1 MTEYSLFLDN
11 TGNTENK
18 KEVNSLY
25 LFNLYYYYYNRGYSN
40 LILTEIT
47 NLLVLVFMVF
57 FMVFLVQCVD
67 FKELID
73 YNIEEKVS
81 LSHFV
86 KISNF
91 WDLKNNFF
99 IIICLIVFLSYVI
112 IQLISIYA
120 SSKKFW
126 KIRKIYKEDL
136 EITTDD
142 LDNLSW
148 NDVSNKIIKYYCEP
162 NLNSYTLALKI
173 MTKENLIIS
182 VYNEL
187 DNDNNSLKFNKYPLT
202 KLLEWNFIFCFINPL
217 INSNREIDLNIKL
230 EKKKYYEKVQSYINR
245 IFVLNLLFMP
255 ILLIF
260 MVLYLILQYG
270 EQFYNNPNLIVN
282 RQWSIKSFWRLRYYN
297 ELPHLYHSRLDKSG
311 LILKEY
317 GKQFPSRITETISR
331 FIMFILGSF
340 FLILLLLTFLNE
352 NLLINLNISYNK
364 PILWYMGILGGILTI
379 IKSLIYKN
387 VLYDPEK
394 IMKKLSENIDLKE
407 EWITDCR
414 NKKIKNKIMK
424 LFPLRAVLLLEE
436 CYYLILTPYILW
448 FVLKKEAVIIC
459 DYLINELITHH
470 SINGFI
476 NKNSLFVNYNQIKEN
491 HKTEKSFMN
500 FQKNYP
506 EWNMSSFLYNQESI
520 YPNNLNNLNNLNND
534 ILNSTENSNNI
545 LNSNFNS
552 ININGI
558 NGNGSII
565 NNSQQTTDIFLNNF

>member
-136 EITTDD
+136 GITTDD
-142 LDNLSW
+142 LDNLTW

-162 NLNSYTLALKI
+162 NLNSYTIALKI

-182 VYNEL
+182 VYSDSEL
-187 DNDNNSLKFNKYPLT
+187 DNNSLKFNKYPLT

-230 EKKKYYEKVQSYINR
+230 EKKKYYEKVQSNINR

-260 MVLYLILQYG
+260 IVLYLILQYG

-352 NLLINLNISYNK
+352 NLLINLNISDNK

-407 EWITDCR
+407 EWVNDCR
-414 NKKIKNKIMK
+414 NKKIKDKIMK

-448 FVLKKEAVIIC
+448 FILKKEAVIIC
-459 DYLINELITHH
+459 DYLINSLITHH

-491 HKTEKSFMN
+491 HKTEKSFIN

-520 YPNNLNNLNNLNND
+520 YPNINNNIKND
-534 ILNSTENSNNI
+534 ILNSTENLIENSNNI

-552 ININGI
+552 ININI
-558 NGNGSII
+558 NGDTSLI
-565 NNSQQTTDIFLNNF
+565 NNNQQTTDIFLNNF

>member
-11 TGNTENK
+11 TGENILGNTENK

-40 LILTEIT
+40 LIITEIT

-57 FMVFLVQCVD
+57 FMIFLVQCVD
-67 FKELID
+67 FKELMD
-73 YNIEEKVS
+73 YNTNENIS

-86 KISNF
+86 NLSNF
-91 WDLKNNFF
+91 WHLKHNVFV
-99 IIICLIVFLSYVI
+99 IISLIVFLGYVI

-126 KIRKIYKEDL
+126 KIRKIYREDL
-136 EITTDD
+136 EIATED
-142 LDNLSW
+142 LDNLTW

-173 MTKENLIIS
+173 MTKENLMIS
-182 VYNEL
+182 VYDEL
-187 DNDNNSLKFNKYPLT
+187 DKLNKDSLKFNKYPLT
-202 KLLEWNFIFCFINPL
+202 KLLEWNFMFCFINPL
-217 INSNREIDLNIKL
+217 INRNREINSNIKI
-230 EKKKYYEKVQSYINR
+230 EKKKYYEKVQSNINR

-255 ILLIF
+255 LLLIF

-282 RQWSIKSFWRLRYYN
+282 RQWSIKSFWKLRYYN
-297 ELPHLYHSRLDKSG
+297 ELPHSYNSRLDKSG

-317 GKQFPSRITETISR
+317 GKQFPSRLTETISR

-352 NLLINLNISYNK
+352 NLLINLNITDNK
-364 PILWYMGILGGILTI
+364 PILWYMGILGGVLTI

-407 EWITDCR
+407 EWVNDCR
-414 NKKIKNKIMK
+414 NKKIKDKIMK
-424 LFPLRAVLLLEE
+424 FFPLRAVLLLQE
-436 CYYLILTPYILW
+436 CYYLVLTPYILW
-448 FVLKKEAVIIC
+448 FILKKEAVIIC
-459 DYLINELITHH
+459 DYLINSLITHH

-491 HKTEKSFMN
+491 HKTEKSFDN

-506 EWNMSSFLYNQESI
+506 EWNMSSFLYTQESI
-520 YPNNLNNLNNLNND
+520 YPNNNINQNNNQN
-534 ILNSTENSNNI
+534 NNI
-545 LNSNFNS
+545 TNSSSNLNSNFNS
-552 ININGI
+552 VINDN
-558 NGNGSII
+558 
-565 NNSQQTTDIFLNNF
+565 QETTDIFLNRF

>member
-11 TGNTENK
+11 TGENILGNTENK

-40 LILTEIT
+40 LIITEIT

-57 FMVFLVQCVD
+57 FMIFLVQCVD
-67 FKELID
+67 FKELMD
-73 YNIEEKVS
+73 YNTNENIS

-86 KISNF
+86 NLSNF
-91 WDLKNNFF
+91 WHLKHNVFV
-99 IIICLIVFLSYVI
+99 IISLIVFLGYVI

-126 KIRKIYKEDL
+126 KIRKIYREDL
-136 EITTDD
+136 EIATED
-142 LDNLSW
+142 LDNLTW

-173 MTKENLIIS
+173 MTKENLMIS
-182 VYNEL
+182 VYDEL
-187 DNDNNSLKFNKYPLT
+187 DKLNKDSLKFNKYPLT
-202 KLLEWNFIFCFINPL
+202 KLLEWNFMFCFINPL
-217 INSNREIDLNIKL
+217 INRNREINSKVKI
-230 EKKKYYEKVQSYINR
+230 EKKKYYEKVQSNINR

-255 ILLIF
+255 LLLIF

-282 RQWSIKSFWRLRYYN
+282 RQWSIKSFWKLRYYN
-297 ELPHLYHSRLDKSG
+297 ELPHSYNSRLDKSG

-317 GKQFPSRITETISR
+317 GKQFPSRLTETISR

-352 NLLINLNISYNK
+352 NLLINLNITDNK
-364 PILWYMGILGGILTI
+364 PILWYMGILGGVLTI

-407 EWITDCR
+407 EWVNDCR
-414 NKKIKNKIMK
+414 NKKIKDKIMK
-424 LFPLRAVLLLEE
+424 FFPLRAVLLLQE
-436 CYYLILTPYILW
+436 CYYLVLTPYILW
-448 FVLKKEAVIIC
+448 FILKKEAVIIC
-459 DYLINELITHH
+459 DYLINSLITHH

-491 HKTEKSFMN
+491 HKTEKSFDN

-506 EWNMSSFLYNQESI
+506 EWNMSSFLYTQESI
-520 YPNNLNNLNNLNND
+520 YPNN
-534 ILNSTENSNNI
+534 NNI
-545 LNSNFNS
+545 NNNNQNNNITNSSSNLNSNFNS
-552 ININGI
+552 VINDN
-558 NGNGSII
+558 
-565 NNSQQTTDIFLNNF
+565 QETTDIFLNRF

>member
-11 TGNTENK
+11 TGENILGNTENK

-40 LILTEIT
+40 LIITEIT

-57 FMVFLVQCVD
+57 FMIFLVQCVD

-73 YNIEEKVS
+73 YNTNENIS

-86 KISNF
+86 NLSNF
-91 WDLKNNFF
+91 WHLKHNVFV
-99 IIICLIVFLSYVI
+99 IISLIVFLGYVI

-126 KIRKIYKEDL
+126 KIRKIYREDL
-136 EITTDD
+136 EIATED
-142 LDNLSW
+142 LDNLTW

-173 MTKENLIIS
+173 MTKENLMIS
-182 VYNEL
+182 VYDEL
-187 DNDNNSLKFNKYPLT
+187 DKLNKDSLKFNKYPLT
-202 KLLEWNFIFCFINPL
+202 KLLEWNFMFCFINPL
-217 INSNREIDLNIKL
+217 INRNREINSKVKI
-230 EKKKYYEKVQSYINR
+230 EKKKYYEKVQSNINR

-255 ILLIF
+255 LLLIF

-282 RQWSIKSFWRLRYYN
+282 RQWSIKSFWKLRYYN
-297 ELPHLYHSRLDKSG
+297 ELPHSYNSRLDKSG

-317 GKQFPSRITETISR
+317 GKQFPSRLTETISR

-352 NLLINLNISYNK
+352 NLLINLNITDNK
-364 PILWYMGILGGILTI
+364 PILWYMGILGGVLTI

-407 EWITDCR
+407 EWVNDCR
-414 NKKIKNKIMK
+414 NKKIKDKIMK
-424 LFPLRAVLLLEE
+424 FFPLRAVLLLQE
-436 CYYLILTPYILW
+436 CYYLVLTPYILW
-448 FVLKKEAVIIC
+448 FILKKEAVIIC
-459 DYLINELITHH
+459 DYLINSLITHH

-491 HKTEKSFMN
+491 HKTEKSFDN

-506 EWNMSSFLYNQESI
+506 EWNMSSFLYTQESI
-520 YPNNLNNLNNLNND
+520 YPNN
-534 ILNSTENSNNI
+534 NNI
-545 LNSNFNS
+545 NNNNQNNNITNSSSNLNSNFNS
-552 ININGI
+552 VINDN
-558 NGNGSII
+558 
-565 NNSQQTTDIFLNNF
+565 QETTDIFLNRF

>member
-99 IIICLIVFLSYVI
+99 IIICLIIFLSYVI

-162 NLNSYTLALKI
+162 NLNSYTMALKI

-187 DNDNNSLKFNKYPLT
+187 GNNSLKFNKYPLT

-230 EKKKYYEKVQSYINR
+230 EKKKYYEKVQSNINC

-282 RQWSIKSFWRLRYYN
+282 RQWSIKSFWRLRCYN

-407 EWITDCR
+407 EWINDCR
-414 NKKIKNKIMK
+414 NKKIKDKIMK

-448 FVLKKEAVIIC
+448 FILKKEAVIIC

-470 SINGFI
+470 SVNGFI

-520 YPNNLNNLNNLNND
+520 YPNNNLNNLNND

-552 ININGI
+552 INING
-558 NGNGSII
+558 NGSII

>member
-11 TGNTENK
+11 TGENILGNTENK

-40 LILTEIT
+40 LIITEIT

-57 FMVFLVQCVD
+57 FMIFLVQCVD
-67 FKELID
+67 FKELMD
-73 YNIEEKVS
+73 YNTNENIS

-86 KISNF
+86 NLSNF
-91 WDLKNNFF
+91 WHLKHNVFV
-99 IIICLIVFLSYVI
+99 IISLIVFLGYVI

-126 KIRKIYKEDL
+126 KIRKIYREDL
-136 EITTDD
+136 EIATED
-142 LDNLSW
+142 LDNLTW

-173 MTKENLIIS
+173 MTKENLMIS
-182 VYNEL
+182 VYDEL
-187 DNDNNSLKFNKYPLT
+187 DKLNKDSLKFNKYPLT
-202 KLLEWNFIFCFINPL
+202 KLLEWNFMFCFINPL
-217 INSNREIDLNIKL
+217 INRNREINSKVKI
-230 EKKKYYEKVQSYINR
+230 EKKKYYEKVQSNINR

-255 ILLIF
+255 LLLIF

-282 RQWSIKSFWRLRYYN
+282 RQWSIKSFWKLRYYN
-297 ELPHLYHSRLDKSG
+297 ELPHSYNSRLDKSG

-317 GKQFPSRITETISR
+317 GKQFPSRLTETISR

-352 NLLINLNISYNK
+352 NLLINLNITDNK
-364 PILWYMGILGGILTI
+364 PILWYMGILGGVLTI

-407 EWITDCR
+407 EWVNDCR
-414 NKKIKNKIMK
+414 NKKIKDKIMK
-424 LFPLRAVLLLEE
+424 FFPLRAVLLLQE
-436 CYYLILTPYILW
+436 CYYLVLTPYILW
-448 FVLKKEAVIIC
+448 FILKKEAVIIC
-459 DYLINELITHH
+459 DYLINSLITHH

-491 HKTEKSFMN
+491 HKTEKSFDN

-506 EWNMSSFLYNQESI
+506 EWNMSSFLYTQESI
-520 YPNNLNNLNNLNND
+520 YPNNNINQNNNQN
-534 ILNSTENSNNI
+534 NNI
-545 LNSNFNS
+545 TNSSSNLNSNFNS
-552 ININGI
+552 VINDN
-558 NGNGSII
+558 
-565 NNSQQTTDIFLNNF
+565 QETTDIFLNRF

>member
-11 TGNTENK
+11 TGENILGNTENK

-40 LILTEIT
+40 LIITEIT

-57 FMVFLVQCVD
+57 FMIFLVQCVD

-73 YNIEEKVS
+73 YNNNENIS

-86 KISNF
+86 NLSNF
-91 WDLKNNFF
+91 WDLKHNVF
-99 IIICLIVFLSYVI
+99 IIISLIVFLGYVI

-136 EITTDD
+136 EITTED
-142 LDNLSW
+142 LDNLTW

-173 MTKENLIIS
+173 MTKENLMIS
-182 VYNEL
+182 VYDEL
-187 DNDNNSLKFNKYPLT
+187 DKNSLKFNKYPLT

-217 INSNREIDLNIKL
+217 INSNREINSNVKI
-230 EKKKYYEKVQSYINR
+230 EKKKYYEKVQSNINR

-255 ILLIF
+255 FLLIF
-260 MVLYLILQYG
+260 MILYLILQYG

-282 RQWSIKSFWRLRYYN
+282 RQWSIKSFWKLRYYN
-297 ELPHLYHSRLDKSG
+297 ELPHSYNSRLDKSG

-317 GKQFPSRITETISR
+317 GKQFSSRLTETISR

-352 NLLINLNISYNK
+352 NLLINLNITNDK

-387 VLYDPEK
+387 VLYSPEK

-407 EWITDCR
+407 EWVNDCR

-424 LFPLRAVLLLEE
+424 LFPLRAVLLLQE
-436 CYYLILTPYILW
+436 CYYLVLTPYILW
-448 FVLKKEAVIIC
+448 FILKKEANIIC
-459 DYLINELITHH
+459 DYLINLLTTHH

-476 NKNSLFVNYNQIKEN
+476 NKNSLFINYNQIKEN
-491 HKTEKSFMN
+491 HKTEKSFDN

-506 EWNMSSFLYNQESI
+506 EWNMSSFLYTQESI
-520 YPNNLNNLNNLNND
+520 YPNNNININIQN
-534 ILNSTENSNNI
+534 NNI
-545 LNSNFNS
+545 EHNNISNSSNNFNS
-552 ININGI
+552 NLN
-558 NGNGSII
+558 SII
-565 NNSQQTTDIFLNNF
+565 NDTQQTNDIFLNTF